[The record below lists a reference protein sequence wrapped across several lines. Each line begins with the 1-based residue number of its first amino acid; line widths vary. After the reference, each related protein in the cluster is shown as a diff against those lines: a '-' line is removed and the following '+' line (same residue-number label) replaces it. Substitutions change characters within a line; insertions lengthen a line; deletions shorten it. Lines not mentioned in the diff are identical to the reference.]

1 MDNKGENEYFLVNQ
15 ARGYLTDAVGQIMN
29 RFALPAY
36 VMDGLLS
43 DILAEIRKKEI
54 YDMSVINLQQTLNE
68 QHGEEK
74 NGEHISP
81 DQNDQKR
88 HS

>member
-1 MDNKGENEYFLVNQ
+1 MDNKGEDNYALVNQ
-15 ARGYLTDAVGQIMN
+15 ARGYLTDAVGQIMT

-36 VMDGLLS
+36 IMDGLLS
-43 DILAEIRKKEI
+43 DILAEVRKKEI
-54 YDMSVINLQQTLNE
+54 YDMSVINLKQSLNE
-68 QHGEEK
+68 HGEDG
-74 NGEHISP
+74 NGEHLSA

>member
-1 MDNKGENEYFLVNQ
+1 MNNKGENEYTLVNQ

-36 VMDGLLS
+36 IMDGLLS

-54 YDMSVINLQQTLNE
+54 YDMSVINLKQSLKE
-68 QHGEEK
+68 HEEDE
-74 NGEHISP
+74 NGEHLRT
-81 DQNDQKR
+81 DQNNQE
-88 HS
+88 HHP